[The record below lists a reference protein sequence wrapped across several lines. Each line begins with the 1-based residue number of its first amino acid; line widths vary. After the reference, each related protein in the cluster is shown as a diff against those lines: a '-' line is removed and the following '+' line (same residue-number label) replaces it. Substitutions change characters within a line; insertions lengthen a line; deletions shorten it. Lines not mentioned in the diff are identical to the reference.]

1 MHISPGRHADTTGP
15 VDHLINPQEADTKAT
30 DVYRALRAAVR
41 SGDLEPGEKLRL
53 ESLKKIYETSLSP
66 CREAL
71 ARLVGEGFV
80 VAEGKK
86 GFRVRGISRDD
97 FISIHQLRDELE
109 TSTLTKSI
117 NNRNMD
123 WESRL
128 VARYYRLSKFQNI
141 SANDIERFESRESEH
156 RAFHLELL
164 SECQS
169 SWHLRFYDQLA
180 AHVERYRRILLPG
193 MMDRESSIFKEIDDE
208 HKQLMELSIAGDID
222 NSIKLLANHRERTY
236 QQILKIL

>member
-1 MHISPGRHADTTGP
+1 MRISHGRHTNTPGP

-30 DVYRALRAAVR
+30 DVYKELRAAVR
-41 SGDLEPGEKLRL
+41 SGELEPGEKLRL
-53 ESLKKIYETSLSP
+53 ESLKKEYETSLSP

-86 GFRVRGISRDD
+86 GFRVRSISKAD
-97 FISIHQLRDELE
+97 FISIHQLKDELE
-109 TSTLTKSI
+109 ISAFTQSI

-128 VARYYRLSKFQNI
+128 VARYYRLSKFQRLDTKNI
-141 SANDIERFESRESEH
+141 DSVENRESEH

-180 AHVERYRRILLPG
+180 AHVERYRRILLPSMVDG
-193 MMDRESSIFKEIDDE
+193 KFSTFEEIDNE
-208 HKQLMELSIAGDID
+208 HKQLMEMSISGDIE
-222 NSIKLLANHRERTY
+222 NSINLLGNHRKRTY
-236 QQILKIL
+236 QQILEII